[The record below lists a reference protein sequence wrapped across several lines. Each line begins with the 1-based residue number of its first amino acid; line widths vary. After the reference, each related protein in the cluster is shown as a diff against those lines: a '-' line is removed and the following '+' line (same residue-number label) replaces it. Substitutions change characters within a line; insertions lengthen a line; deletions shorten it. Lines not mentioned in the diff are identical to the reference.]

1 MPYWTNLIFV
11 PSGLNL
17 AKFIKML
24 KNTQKLLA
32 GCKFI
37 SIILLVFVLNCLLGI
52 GKKVFKWRNYLSQEN
67 IQGSK
72 LYVFVAFCIFFRV
85 GALLPIEV
93 DNEKVGVDIEKSGGR
108 Q

>member
-1 MPYWTNLIFV
+1 MLSDTVYNFCLKFEPYWTNLIFV

-17 AKFIKML
+17 AKFTKML
-24 KNTQKLLA
+24 KNAQKLLV

-37 SIILLVFVLNCLLGI
+37 SIILLVFILNCRLGI

-72 LYVFVAFCIFFRV
+72 LYLLHFVYF
-85 GALLPIEV
+85 P
-93 DNEKVGVDIEKSGGR
+93 GR
-108 Q
+108 STVAHRDRQ